1 MSALPVWFHEL
12 VVAPAVLV
20 VAVVHAGRALGARR
34 AAGELLVLALYGY
47 ALEAVAIRVFS
58 SHTYG
63 AAWALAPLGVPLAVA
78 MVWAAIIASA
88 MALAGRMGRHSP
100 PARAGL
106 AALIAVSL
114 DLLMEPVA
122 VRVGLW
128 RWTPPGPWLGVPIG
142 NFVGWAVIVAGYA
155 FGADRFAGDGPAF
168 RETLR
173 RMAVAAVSVLGLVL
187 VGLAWRELRAESLF
201 LGSRGWI
208 AWAAVLAAT
217 AATVRR
223 PAPGEQGLAG
233 PGLGARLARSRG
245 RGPQAV
251 FLGLAAVFAADAA
264 ALGDPR
270 LWLVALGAAAVLL
283 WVSGRASSGS

>member
-1 MSALPVWFHEL
+1 
-12 VVAPAVLV
+12 
-20 VAVVHAGRALGARR
+20 
-34 AAGELLVLALYGY
+34 
-47 ALEAVAIRVFS
+47 
-58 SHTYG
+58 
-63 AAWALAPLGVPLAVA
+63 
-78 MVWAAIIASA
+78 VWAAIIASA
-88 MALAGRMGRHSP
+88 MALAARTSP
-100 PARAGL
+100 RSAPARAGI

-155 FGADRFAGDGPAF
+155 FGAERFAGDGTASSEAP
-168 RETLR
+168 R
-173 RMAVAAVSVLGLVL
+173 RVAVAMVSVLALVL
-187 VGLAWRELRAESLF
+187 VGLTWRGLRAEYVF
-201 LGSRGWI
+201 QGSRGWM
-208 AWAAVLAAT
+208 AWAAVLATT

-223 PAPGEQGLAG
+223 PAPGDQGLAG
-233 PGLGARLARSRG
+233 RGPGARLGRSRG
-245 RGPQAV
+245 HGPQTV

-270 LWLVALGAAAVLL
+270 LWLVALGSSAVLL